1 MYHEKNFYFVSSVA
15 DVCDDFRA
23 TSSLGRRSRGLT

>member
-1 MYHEKNFYFVSSVA
+1 MKRIFYFVSSVA

-23 TSSLGRRSRGLT
+23 TSSLGRCPRGIT